1 MTEVRKKLRQYM
13 MTKFWKEIRNNMR
26 KQIDNKM
33 KMDVMKDMRR
43 TRVQVIQIL
52 QEDVGINGEELN
64 VIFNMMITF
73 SLQKVGL

>member
-1 MTEVRKKLRQYM
+1 M